1 MFHGGFLNYLK
12 YFEMA
17 SCIFKSS
24 YSNIFIEEKHGKIKK
39 IQFTKKKEKATT
51 NSILI
56 KTKKQILEYL
66 NQKRT
71 SFSFEIDPEGTRFQK
86 QVWKKISLIGYGKT
100 LSYSDIAKKINNSPR
115 AVGNACGAN
124 PCLLV
129 IPCHRVIS
137 KSGNT
142 GGFSSFGGIVQKER
156 LLSLEIN

>member
-1 MFHGGFLNYLK
+1 
-12 YFEMA
+12 MA

-24 YSNIFIEEKHGKIKK
+24 YSNVFIEEKHGKIKK

-86 QVWKKISLIGYGKT
+86 QVWKKIALIGYGKT

>member
-1 MFHGGFLNYLK
+1 
-12 YFEMA
+12 MA

-24 YSNIFIEEKHGKIKK
+24 YSNVFIEEQNGKIKK
-39 IQFTKKKEKATT
+39 IQFTKKKEQKTT
-51 NSILI
+51 NPILI

-71 SFSFEIDPEGTRFQK
+71 SFSFEIHPEGTKFQK

>member
-1 MFHGGFLNYLK
+1 
-12 YFEMA
+12 MA

-24 YSNIFIEEKHGKIKK
+24 YSNIFIEEQNGKIKK
-39 IQFTKKKEKATT
+39 IQFTKKKEQGTT

-71 SFSFEIDPEGTRFQK
+71 SFSFEIHPEGTKFQK
-86 QVWKKISLIGYGKT
+86 QVWKKISLIRYGKT
-100 LSYSDIAKKINNSPR
+100 SSYSDIAKKINNSPR

>member
-1 MFHGGFLNYLK
+1 
-12 YFEMA
+12 MA

-24 YSNIFIEEKHGKIKK
+24 YSNVFIEEQNGKIKK
-39 IQFTKKKEKATT
+39 IQFTKKKEQKTT
-51 NSILI
+51 NPILI

-71 SFSFEIDPEGTRFQK
+71 SFSFEIHPEGTKFQK

-100 LSYSDIAKKINNSPR
+100 SSYSDIAKKINNSPR